1 MEDPFRLY
9 GGKGKPHELQDGIT
23 DSEFFDFVE
32 KLAVFDDDALSAPGF
47 ICRDGSQ
54 LSSNA
59 LTAFNDPVVAKVN
72 SKMTSLRI
80 AQLKSLTP
88 QSLQPWGATAE
99 QLRVLEFPEGVDLDP
114 GYVRSLSRFPALES
128 IAFDAFDTQAC
139 SASELITN
147 LRSIGRLR
155 ELALPRCMLEA
166 DEIRD
171 LLDTC
176 SLSRLVVSSQIVSD
190 DEQRAICESHAFC
203 DISWE

>member
-1 MEDPFRLY
+1 MANPFWLY
-9 GGKGKPHELQDGIT
+9 GRSGNPHKLPDGIT
-23 DSEFFDFVE
+23 DSDLVTLLKKHAVLGNDEW
-32 KLAVFDDDALSAPGF
+32 LAQGF
-47 ICRDGSQ
+47 ICRDGSR

-176 SLSRLVVSSQIVSD
+176 SLLRLIVSSQMVSD
-190 DEQRAICESHAFC
+190 YEQRAICESHAFC